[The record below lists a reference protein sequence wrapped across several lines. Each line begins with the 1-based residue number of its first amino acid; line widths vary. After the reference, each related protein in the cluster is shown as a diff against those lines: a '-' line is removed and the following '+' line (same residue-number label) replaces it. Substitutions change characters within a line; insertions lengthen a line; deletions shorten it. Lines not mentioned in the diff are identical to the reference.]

1 MAQGEVNPV
10 ASGIGPRTEFDEEVD
25 GQSVLNIVNQ
35 CRYESEQARRNRLHQ
50 NDRNWSTFL
59 GEQDFSG
66 KMEGQSQEFL
76 PKVPISA
83 EQLTSTFK
91 KGMTQ
96 FGDWFSVQL
105 DAELEEKL
113 DGETVRSMLQGFLK
127 DMWAPGSTTA
137 KFPTVV
143 TDAIK
148 QALFK
153 CLMIFKV
160 GGATKLRRKF
170 SAERDENG
178 DMSLRTEEEEEW
190 KLRIDCVRFE
200 DYYPDPSGNG
210 LYEIQRSEVDLHEI
224 VKLAE
229 QGIYDKKAVDELIG
243 TTMERPEDEKLDERD
258 RGQEETTPPGFR
270 KKVLIDEFWGTLLNQ
285 DGTIA
290 MENCVTV
297 IANERYVIRKPEHN
311 PFWHDESP
319 FVAVPLVRMP
329 FSVFHKALY
338 DHAADL
344 NLAINEMF
352 NLMLDG
358 GIAAVH
364 GVKQIRVE
372 DLEDPSQIE
381 NGIKQGTTL
390 VVKQTLPHNAKV
402 LETVTEGDVPQ
413 DAMAIYEM
421 LNKEFSQASLSNQ
434 IRQGSIP
441 SKDMLATELIE
452 AGQGQDSMLEG
463 ILADV
468 ELMGLSE
475 VLRKAWLVIL
485 QEADR
490 IPDVAFSGPHDK
502 KVALMIMR
510 AEPEERFALFAG
522 RTQFDVSGLS
532 NTLRKA
538 LDFQKFMALMQAITT
553 NPMLFQA
560 FMADMSPT
568 KALRHMMKM
577 LNINP
582 FDFQK
587 SAMERQNAGQEMAGV
602 QQAAQVLGKG
612 PQSAEGGPAGVAAGP
627 TANGSSAAAGIQQT
641 AQPTM
646 GLPANA

>member
-1 MAQGEVNPV
+1 MAQGELNPI
-10 ASGIGPRTEFDEEVD
+10 ASGVGPRTEFDDEVD
-25 GQSVLNIVNQ
+25 GRSVITIVNQ
-35 CRYESEQARRNRLHQ
+35 FRTESEDARRRRLVQ
-50 NDRNWSTFL
+50 NDRNWSVYL
-59 GEQDFSG
+59 GEQDWSG
-66 KMEGQSQEFL
+66 KQEGQSTEFL

-96 FGDWFSVQL
+96 FDDWFSTQL
-105 DAELEEKL
+105 DADLEAMV
-113 DGETVRSMLQGFLK
+113 DGATVRSMLMAFLK
-127 DMWAPGSTTA
+127 DLWGPNNTVQ
-137 KFPTVV
+137 KFPTVA
-143 TDAIK
+143 TDAVK

-160 GGATKLRRKF
+160 GGGTQMRRKYR
-170 SAERDENG
+170 AERDENG
-178 DMSLRTEEEEEW
+178 EMSLITEDENQW
-190 KLRIDCVRFE
+190 KLRIDVVRFE
-200 DYYPDPSGNG
+200 DYYPDPTGNG
-210 LYEIQRSEVDLHEI
+210 LYEIHRTEEDLHEI
-224 VKLAE
+224 VRLADE
-229 QGIYDKKAVDELIG
+229 GIYDKAAVDELIG

-270 KKVLIDEFWGTLLNQ
+270 KKVLIDEFWGTLLNN

-290 MENCVTV
+290 HRNIVCTV
-297 IANERYVIRKPEHN
+297 ANERFLIRPPEPN
-311 PFWHDESP
+311 PWWHDESP
-319 FVAVPLVRMP
+319 FVAVPLIRMP
-329 FSVFHKALY
+329 FSVFHKALF

-364 GVKQIRVE
+364 GVKQLRTE
-372 DLEDPSQIE
+372 DLEDPSQVE
-381 NGIKQGTTL
+381 NGIKQGMTL
-390 VVKQTLPHNAKV
+390 AVKQTLPHNAKV

-421 LNKEFSQASLSNQ
+421 LNKEYSQASLSNQ

-468 ELMGLSE
+468 ELMGIAE
-475 VLRKAWLVIL
+475 VLRKAWLTIL

-490 IPDVAFSGPHDK
+490 IPDEAFSGPHDR
-502 KVALMIMR
+502 KVALLIMR

-522 RTQFDVSGLS
+522 RSKFDVSGLS
-532 NTLRKA
+532 ATLRKA
-538 LDFQKFMALMQAITT
+538 LDFQKFMALLQAVTT

-560 FMADMSPT
+560 FMADFSPK
-568 KALRHMMKM
+568 KALAHMMKM
-577 LNINP
+577 LNVNP

-587 SAMERQNAGQEMAGV
+587 SAEERKNSGAEMAGV
-602 QQAAQVLGKG
+602 KQAAEILNQS

-627 TANGSSAAAGIQQT
+627 MANGSSGAAAVQQS